1 MVSLYCCIVGCHV
14 LIFVIRDNS
23 QGSVLYI
30 RDDKKKGEINFVE
43 IKMQV
48 YSSNRNDSL
57 NNVMMVT
64 LILIVILCRVVENDF
79 YTKRILII
87 FISIVRL
94 IQSNIT
100 MVSRRS
106 FLPIFLNNTTNTL
119 YFLYL
124 SNL

>member
-1 MVSLYCCIVGCHV
+1 
-14 LIFVIRDNS
+14 
-23 QGSVLYI
+23 
-30 RDDKKKGEINFVE
+30 
-43 IKMQV
+43 MQV

-94 IQSNIT
+94 IQSNIR

-106 FLPIFLNNTTNTL
+106 FLPIFLNNATNTL

-124 SNL
+124 SDL

>member
-1 MVSLYCCIVGCHV
+1 
-14 LIFVIRDNS
+14 
-23 QGSVLYI
+23 
-30 RDDKKKGEINFVE
+30 
-43 IKMQV
+43 MQV

-94 IQSNIT
+94 IQSNIR

-106 FLPIFLNNTTNTL
+106 FLPIFLNNATNTL
-119 YFLYL
+119 YFLHL
-124 SNL
+124 SDL